1 MQART
6 HKDLIAW
13 KKAVA
18 LASRVYQATAGFP
31 NPERHPLAGQ
41 MRRAALSVPS
51 NIAEGAGRGSRAEY
65 LRFLNIARGSL
76 AELETQIYIA
86 IDLGLLA
93 TGQQLA
99 EETTE
104 VARLLSALVR
114 RLREYRERA
123 ASFVPAAHRPKAA
136 APSTNS

>member
-13 KKAVA
+13 KKAVT
-18 LASRVYQATAGFP
+18 LASRVYQTTASFP

-65 LRFLNIARGSL
+65 LRFLNISRGSL
-76 AELETQIYIA
+76 AELETQIHIA
-86 IDLGLLA
+86 LDLGLLSTA
-93 TGQQLA
+93 DQIA

-114 RLREYRERA
+114 SLKEYRERA
-123 ASFVPAAHRPKAA
+123 ASFTPTAHR
-136 APSTNS
+136 STTGARSTVT